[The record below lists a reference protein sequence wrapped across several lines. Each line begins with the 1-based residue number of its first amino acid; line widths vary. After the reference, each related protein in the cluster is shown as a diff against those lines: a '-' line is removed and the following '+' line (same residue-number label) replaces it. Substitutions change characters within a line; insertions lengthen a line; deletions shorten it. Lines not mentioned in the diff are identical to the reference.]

1 MADVTLVM
9 GKAIE
14 TDMAAMAMKLRELNL
29 EQYEQ
34 ALIEEQGYDS
44 IETLNEMS
52 AEELNQLADDC
63 KMKPGHKKKFIA
75 AFSNRTVANSP
86 VAPKTKPAE
95 PAVDTNL
102 IALREQNAELMKQ
115 MEAVKA
121 QQSADQMKKEL
132 EEREQKIKVCHHYTP
147 CGKSLL
153 TTGHAFGRRRR
164 QRSARPIAGSPSC
177 GRKWRT
183 CRWIR

>member
-14 TDMAAMAMKLRELNL
+14 TNMAAMAMKLRELNL

-34 ALIEEQGYDS
+34 ALIDEQGYDS

-63 KMKPGHKKKFIA
+63 KMKPGHKKKFCT

-86 VAPKTKPAE
+86 AKPAE
-95 PAVDTNL
+95 PAVDPNM
-102 IALREQNAELMKQ
+102 IALREQNAEMMKQ

-132 EEREQKIKVCHHYTP
+132 EEREQKIKVCHYTP

-153 TTGHAFGRRRR
+153 TTDHAFGRRMR
-164 QRSARPIAGSPSC
+164 
-177 GRKWRT
+177 
-183 CRWIR
+183 